1 MGRGGALCSQYP
13 IIFCT
18 RLTGSINNLR
28 IKWIKDD
35 ISHPLNKPVF
45 RKLCSIL
52 YPLGIIHKNTDCPD
66 PSCTGVCAGIILTGF
81 SPRVA
86 EYALLGLTV
95 CPVIVR
101 LFIRACTYT
110 EPPCTAYILIEK
122 DNTVL
127 TPLIQST

>member
-18 RLTGSINNLR
+18 RLTGSINDLR

-35 ISHPLNKPVF
+35 ISHPFNDPVF

-52 YPLGIIHKNTDCPD
+52 YPLGIVHKDTDCPD
-66 PSCTGVCAGIILTGF
+66 PSNTRVRAGISLTGLC
-81 SPRVA
+81 PRIA

-95 CPVIVR
+95 CPVIIG
-101 LFIRACTYT
+101 LFIRACAYA
-110 EPPCTAYILIEK
+110 ESPCTAYILIEK